1 MKYFTLAVALV
12 AGLAAPVDAADVAL
26 VIGNEDYRG
35 VPGVRRGDDVGAAR
49 RDLGRQNVNSVIGRD
64 FNTAELREAINAFD
78 QIANDADRMLIVLS
92 GRFVHSPSET
102 YFLPTNIGPPT
113 LQSVSRKGLPMSVVL
128 AYLSATPGQSVL
140 GLATDGSK
148 GNYGPFLKLGVGEL
162 NLPQGVTLIRSDSQR
177 MGRFLTSTL
186 ARPGAVIGDAAADAG
201 VTVSGFLSKGQT
213 FLPAPVAQVAAP
225 APSATSEPD
234 NRLRDL
240 LAWRE
245 ASRVDTADAYEAYI
259 DEFPGGQFV
268 RMAENRIK
276 AATDTPEARAERAEQ
291 ALDLNR
297 NQRREI
303 QRALSLLEYN
313 TRGIDGIF
321 GRGTRA
327 AIGAWQAANGFEQ
340 TGYLNRPQ
348 VGRLAEQAE
357 RRAAVLEAEAESRRQ
372 EQLARD
378 RSFWAETGAIGDE
391 AGYRVYLDRFP
402 DGEFSDLARV
412 RLDDI
417 ERAKRAETNAR
428 DRQLWDEA
436 LTENTIRAYQ
446 DYLAISRNGAF
457 RDEANQR
464 IAALKRAESEASQN
478 SQAARQEQALNLNP
492 ATRRVVENRLN
503 KLGLKPGRVDGKFDE
518 KTRRAIRRYQ
528 KARNMPQTGFL
539 NENVIVR
546 LLADSIFR

>member
-1 MKYFTLAVALV
+1 MKYLTLAVALV

-225 APSATSEPD
+225 AWRGA
-234 NRLRDL
+234 LR
-240 LAWRE
+240 
-245 ASRVDTADAYEAYI
+245 
-259 DEFPGGQFV
+259 
-268 RMAENRIK
+268 
-276 AATDTPEARAERAEQ
+276 
-291 ALDLNR
+291 
-297 NQRREI
+297 
-303 QRALSLLEYN
+303 
-313 TRGIDGIF
+313 
-321 GRGTRA
+321 
-327 AIGAWQAANGFEQ
+327 
-340 TGYLNRPQ
+340 
-348 VGRLAEQAE
+348 
-357 RRAAVLEAEAESRRQ
+357 
-372 EQLARD
+372 
-378 RSFWAETGAIGDE
+378 
-391 AGYRVYLDRFP
+391 
-402 DGEFSDLARV
+402 
-412 RLDDI
+412 
-417 ERAKRAETNAR
+417 
-428 DRQLWDEA
+428 
-436 LTENTIRAYQ
+436 
-446 DYLAISRNGAF
+446 
-457 RDEANQR
+457 
-464 IAALKRAESEASQN
+464 
-478 SQAARQEQALNLNP
+478 
-492 ATRRVVENRLN
+492 
-503 KLGLKPGRVDGKFDE
+503 
-518 KTRRAIRRYQ
+518 
-528 KARNMPQTGFL
+528 MPLF
-539 NENVIVR
+539 
-546 LLADSIFR
+546 